1 YRVERSYVPAAA
13 AGSRL
18 LRNDVSRESSSQPT
32 HPCDEMQ
39 GRKPTGCR
47 RSVARSGVCAGR
59 CRGPCRRRSR
69 GRPATGEVDPAA
81 SRIAPT
87 EALVSPLQFLA
98 DCKRQQYLTGLMPA
112 LRNEPEPVP

>member
-1 YRVERSYVPAAA
+1 RQFWKTRKCKAYTGSNVRTFQLLQLAPDYCGTTFHANHRRS
-13 AGSRL
+13 L
-18 LRNDVSRESSSQPT
+18 T

-69 GRPATGEVDPAA
+69 GRLTTAEVDPAA
-81 SRIAPT
+81 SRIALT
-87 EALVSPLQFLA
+87 EALVSPLQ
-98 DCKRQQYLTGLMPA
+98 
-112 LRNEPEPVP
+112 